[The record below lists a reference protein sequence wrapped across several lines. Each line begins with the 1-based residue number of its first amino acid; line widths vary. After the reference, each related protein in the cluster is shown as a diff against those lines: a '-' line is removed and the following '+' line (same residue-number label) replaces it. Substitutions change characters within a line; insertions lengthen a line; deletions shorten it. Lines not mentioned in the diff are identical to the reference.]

1 MAMAFRHGVGEYGA
15 VHMETALSPFGEAIC
30 LVRLLL
36 FSHHA
41 VGVNLCV
48 IAPLVVAARVD
59 ERRTGDYAFS
69 FFSECADGYKKSW
82 WWMDDGLDE

>member
-1 MAMAFRHGVGEYGA
+1 
-15 VHMETALSPFGEAIC
+15 METALSPFGEAVC
-30 LVRLLL
+30 LFHLLL

-41 VGVNLCV
+41 LGATLCV

-59 ERRTGDYAFS
+59 EWRTGGYPFS
-69 FFSECADGYKKSW
+69 FFSECADGYKKSG